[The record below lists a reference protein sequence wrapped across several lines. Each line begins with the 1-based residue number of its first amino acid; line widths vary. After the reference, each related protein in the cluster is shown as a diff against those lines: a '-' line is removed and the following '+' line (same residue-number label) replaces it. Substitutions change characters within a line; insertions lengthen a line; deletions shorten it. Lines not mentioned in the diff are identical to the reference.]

1 MTRLQELEKLQEGS
15 GLNIAS
21 LNSLL
26 DQKDNMIKELSIQ
39 LKASK
44 GFLAKNDHVA
54 MQQKEIDTLE
64 DDKFNAQV
72 SEMILPVVE
81 TSQIK
86 VLTKALLDKQ
96 AMLEAVTAEKNT
108 LAFKVEKWKVCI
120 LSYF

>member
-1 MTRLQELEKLQEGS
+1 M
-15 GLNIAS
+15 
-21 LNSLL
+21 
-26 DQKDNMIKELSIQ
+26 
-39 LKASK
+39 KASK

-108 LAFKVEKWKVCI
+108 LAFKVEKCFWHGEIKIFCNEATLYPTLV
-120 LSYF
+120 